1 MERTCYVNAY
11 NTFQALFELGVIAI
25 VNENDTVAIDE
36 LKFGD
41 NDTLSALV
49 ASLIEAD
56 WLFILTDVDRL
67 YSADPRLFPEAAAI
81 ARVSP
86 AELAQLSIDAG
97 SSGSQWGTGGMATK
111 LAAARIAT
119 SAGVEMAI
127 TRGGQPSNILKIMA
141 GEAIGTRFE
150 AQKRS
155 DNARKR
161 WIAYGL
167 MPMGKIYLDAGA
179 IQAICQGGKSLLAAG
194 ITKVAGEFSASESV
208 QLCDQEGRELA
219 RGIVNYSSEEI
230 DRVKGQHSERIAS
243 LLGYMAAETI
253 IHRDNLVILSAS
265 SNKR

>member
-1 MERTCYVNAY
+1 
-11 NTFQALFELGVIAI
+11 
-25 VNENDTVAIDE
+25 
-36 LKFGD
+36 
-41 NDTLSALV
+41 
-49 ASLIEAD
+49 
-56 WLFILTDVDRL
+56 
-67 YSADPRLFPEAAAI
+67 
-81 ARVSP
+81 
-86 AELAQLSIDAG
+86 
-97 SSGSQWGTGGMATK
+97 MATK

-127 TRGGQPSNILKIMA
+127 TRGRQPSNILKIMA

-253 IHRDNLVILSAS
+253 IHRDNLVVLSAS
-265 SNKR
+265 STTSTNKR